1 MKELVAKKYV
11 KALLQAVSVN
21 EIDSFSKELSKI
33 ALAFKVKEFSN
44 IVSSPDVTNE
54 KKVELISSICNSSDV
69 KLSNLLKLLAEKNR
83 LSVIP
88 AIATELQEQNSKLK
102 NEYIGTVC
110 SNTKISNEQ
119 ISLLEAQFG
128 KRFNAKIKLEQTS
141 SSTNGVKI
149 SVDGLGIEIG
159 FSREKIQAQLLNHIM
174 KAI

>member
-11 KALLQAVSVN
+11 KALLQAVNVN
-21 EIDSFSKELSKI
+21 ELDSFLNELSKVT
-33 ALAFKVKEFSN
+33 LAFKMKEFSD

-54 KKVELISSICNSSDV
+54 KKLELISSICNNGDAR
-69 KLSNLLKLLAEKNR
+69 LSNLLKLLAENNR
-83 LSVIP
+83 LTVIP
-88 AIATELQEQNSKLK
+88 SITKELEVQNSKLK
-102 NEYIGTVC
+102 NEYVGTIC
-110 SNTKISNEQ
+110 SNTNLSNEQ

-128 KRFNAKIKLEQTS
+128 KKFNAKIKLEQKS